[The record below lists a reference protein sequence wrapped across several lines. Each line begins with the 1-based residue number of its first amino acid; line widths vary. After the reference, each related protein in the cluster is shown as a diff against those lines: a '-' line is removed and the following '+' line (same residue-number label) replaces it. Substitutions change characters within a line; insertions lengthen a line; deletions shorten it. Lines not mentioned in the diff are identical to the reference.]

1 MAEPQGCSPVVHLEV
16 QVCWL
21 PAHGPALLR
30 TVCLP
35 PGSSLA
41 DAVEA
46 SGLQSVLPD
55 ASWRGAGGHLRL
67 AVHGV
72 LKPADAPVRSG
83 DRIDITRPL
92 TVDPKEARRQRA
104 RKAAANRRV
113 ARA

>member
-1 MAEPQGCSPVVHLEV
+1 MGEPQGRLAVAHIEV

-55 ASWRGAGGHLRL
+55 ASWREAGGHLRL

-72 LKPADAPVRSG
+72 LEPADALVRAG
-83 DRIDITRPL
+83 NRIDITRPL

-104 RKAAANRRV
+104 RKTAANRCITRD
-113 ARA
+113 

>member
-1 MAEPQGCSPVVHLEV
+1 MAEPQQRLPAAHITV

-30 TVCLP
+30 TVCIP
-35 PGSSLA
+35 SGSSLA

-55 ASWRGAGGHLRL
+55 ASWRDAGGQLRL
-67 AVHGV
+67 AIYGV
-72 LKPADAPVRSG
+72 LKPAGARVWPG

-104 RKAAANRRV
+104 RKAAANRR
-113 ARA
+113 ATRA